1 MAVQALY
8 ENYGGPVRDKLEN
21 YHGMQLVFVGWDEH
35 MLFPFAATFPLPP
48 QMPFGALIT
57 DVLRA
62 AYGVHP
68 DFARIDWADV
78 QWQLD
83 DAPFVPDP
91 AKTLVA
97 NGIGHKSLLR
107 FATPGL
113 TGIAG
118 TGF

>member
-8 ENYGGPVRDKLEN
+8 ENYGGPVRDKVEN
-21 YHGMQLVFVGWDEH
+21 FHGMQLVYVGWDEH
-35 MLFPFAATFPLPP
+35 MMFPFAATFPLPP
-48 QMPFGALIT
+48 QMPFGALLK
-57 DVLRA
+57 DVLPA

-68 DFARIDWADV
+68 DFAQIDWAAA

-83 DAPFVPDP
+83 GKSFVPDQEKSL
-91 AKTLVA
+91 AD

-113 TGIAG
+113 SGIAG